1 MKRKLSV
8 LVLLVTMVFGATR
21 AQQLEP
27 EFVGEVNYLK
37 SATSVVPLEKQRS
50 VLKTKA
56 GASVYLTGLGKVK
69 SKINIAGGS
78 SPVRVAATD
87 AMQFIV
93 RAVDNNSD
101 PMSIVNVFR
110 FKANS
115 KARKAEVSSAS
126 SFGGVSENNLDYIPF
141 TAKKY
146 GENSYLITLTGMQ
159 AGEYGI
165 TVSNPNAKDEKS
177 LIVSCFGVD

>member
-1 MKRKLSV
+1 MLFALMSG
-8 LVLLVTMVFGATR
+8 MVA

-37 SATSVVPLEKQRS
+37 DPQTVVALEKQRT

-56 GASVYLTGLGKVK
+56 GASVYLTGIGKVK
-69 SKINIAGGS
+69 SKINVAGGQ
-78 SPVRVAATD
+78 SPVRVPSSGKL
-87 AMQFIV
+87 QFIV

-126 SFGGVSENNLDYIPF
+126 SFGGTSQNNLDYVSF

-146 GENSYLITLTGMQ
+146 GTSSYLIEIASLEP
-159 AGEYGI
+159 GEYGI
-165 TVSNPNAKDEKS
+165 TVTNPNNKDEKS
-177 LIVSCFGVD
+177 MIVSCFGVD

>member
-1 MKRKLSV
+1 MLFALMSG
-8 LVLLVTMVFGATR
+8 MAA

-37 SATSVVPLEKQRS
+37 DPQTVVALEKQRT

-56 GASVYLTGLGKVK
+56 GASVYLTGIGKVK
-69 SKINIAGGS
+69 SKINVAGGQ
-78 SPVRVAATD
+78 SPVRVPSSGKL
-87 AMQFIV
+87 QFIV

-126 SFGGVSENNLDYIPF
+126 SFGGTSQNNLDYVSF

-146 GENSYLITLTGMQ
+146 GTSSYLIEIASLEP
-159 AGEYGI
+159 GEYGI
-165 TVSNPNAKDEKS
+165 TVTNPNNKDEKS
-177 LIVSCFGVD
+177 MIVSCFGVD